1 MGLFDWFTAL
11 ANGKEAARGSAAQRE
26 VTFETPPPAPQP
38 APADDADSSTVAG
51 LDFKS
56 AIDAHMQWKIR
67 LSNVIEGTN
76 SELLDVETVSRDDK
90 CVLGKW
96 INGPGSQMFGRLR
109 EFQELKIDHA
119 RFHLSA
125 GDILACAIAGDKE
138 GAHTR
143 LHTGEY
149 TKVSEHVKLRLA
161 RLYIHINSQD
171 RK

>member
-1 MGLFDWFTAL
+1 MGLFDWFKAL
-11 ANGKEAARGSAAQRE
+11 ASGKEAAQGGTAQQKASFESAS
-26 VTFETPPPAPQP
+26 APRP
-38 APADDADSSTVAG
+38 DPEEDPDSSTVAG
-51 LDFKS
+51 LNFKS

-67 LSNVIEGTN
+67 LQQVIEGTN
-76 SELLDVETVSRDDK
+76 AELLDVETVSRDDK

-119 RFHLSA
+119 RFHVNA
-125 GDILACAIAGDKE
+125 GDILACAVAGDKE
-138 GAHTR
+138 GANTR
-143 LHTGEY
+143 LHKGDY

-171 RK
+171 KK